1 MNQRVLRLGGAGLT
15 GRAGL
20 IGLTGVGR
28 TGRPGV
34 GVGVG
39 VSETPWLGV
48 PIWDLFTI
56 KASAEVEAQN
66 PVVPS
71 KTATKEW
78 PTASL

>member
-1 MNQRVLRLGGAGLT
+1 MNQRVLRLGGVGLT

-34 GVGVG
+34 GVGLGVG
-39 VSETPWLGV
+39 VSVTPWLGV
-48 PIWDLFTI
+48 PICDLLTS

-66 PVVPS
+66 PAVPS
-71 KTATKEW
+71 
-78 PTASL
+78 